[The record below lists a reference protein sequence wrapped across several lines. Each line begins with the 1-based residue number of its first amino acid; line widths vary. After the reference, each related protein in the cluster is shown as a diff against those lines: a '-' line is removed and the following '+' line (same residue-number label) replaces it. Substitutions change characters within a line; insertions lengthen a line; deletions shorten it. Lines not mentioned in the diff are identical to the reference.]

1 MRRPRVV
8 IVGGGFGGLNAARA
22 LAGADVRVTLL
33 DRHNYHLFQPLL
45 YQVAT
50 ASLSPG
56 DVASPIRWILRDQQN
71 VEVLLADVGEI
82 DPAGRRVLLDPNP
95 AEAGR
100 HVEHAIA
107 YDYLVLA
114 AGAAHAY
121 FGHPEWAEHA
131 PGLKTLD
138 DALDMRR
145 RVLLAFEAA
154 EREPDVEIRRRLL
167 TFAIVGAGPTGVEL
181 AGALAEIARQ
191 SLRKDFR
198 RIHPESARIVLIEGS
213 PHVLPP
219 FPDPL
224 RDAARRSLE
233 RLGVEVR
240 TGSLVTCVDADGVTI
255 ETGNAGLKPRAT
267 TETQEAG
274 LKPRATTE
282 TQDGGLRPRATTETQ
297 EAGLRPRATTE
308 TQEAGLGPRATDGVA
323 QAFRPAERISAGT
336 VLWAAGVAASP
347 IARSLGVPLDRA
359 GRVTPEPT
367 LALAAHPTI
376 FVVGDLCVF
385 VQDGQPLPGVAQV
398 AMQQG
403 TCAGRNIRRAIA
415 GQPLGPFR
423 YKDYGIM
430 ATIGRG
436 AAVGDVCGVKMS
448 GFVAWFVWVFLHIFW
463 LIGFRNR
470 FVVMT
475 EWAWAY
481 VTLQR
486 RVRLITGEPAA
497 GRRHEH
503 P

>member
-1 MRRPRVV
+1 VSSPKVV

-22 LAGADVRVTLL
+22 FAGTDVSVTLL

-56 DVASPIRWILRDQQN
+56 DVASPIRWILRHQKN
-71 VEVLLADVGEI
+71 VEVLLAKVREI
-82 DPAGRRVLLDPNP
+82 DPGGRRVLID
-95 AEAGR
+95 GDQS
-100 HVEHAIA
+100 IA
-107 YDYLVLA
+107 YDYLIVA

-121 FGHPEWAEHA
+121 FGHPEWADRA

-138 DALDMRR
+138 DALEMRR
-145 RVLLAFEAA
+145 RVLGAFEAA
-154 EREPDVEIRRRLL
+154 EREADADRQRRLL
-167 TFAIVGAGPTGVEL
+167 TFVIVGAGPTGVEL

-198 RIHPESARIVLIEGS
+198 RIHPESARIVLLEGS
-213 PHVLPP
+213 PFVLAP
-219 FPDPL
+219 FADPL
-224 RDAARRSLE
+224 RVAARRSLE

-240 TGSLVTCVDADGVTI
+240 TGSIVTGVDADGVVIGT
-255 ETGNAGLKPRAT
+255 
-267 TETQEAG
+267 
-274 LKPRATTE
+274 
-282 TQDGGLRPRATTETQ
+282 
-297 EAGLRPRATTE
+297 
-308 TQEAGLGPRATDGVA
+308 
-323 QAFRPAERISAGT
+323 ERISAGT

-347 IARSLGVPLDRA
+347 IAQSLGVPLDRA
-359 GRVTPEPT
+359 GRVTAEPT
-367 LALAAHPTI
+367 LTLAAHPDI
-376 FVVGDLCVF
+376 FVVGDICVF
-385 VQDGQPLPGVAQV
+385 MQDGKPLPGVAQV

-403 TCAGRNIRRAIA
+403 TQAGRNVLRAMA
-415 GQPLGPFR
+415 GRPLEAFR

-436 AAVGDVCGVKMS
+436 AAVGDIFGLKIS
-448 GFVAWFVWVFLHIFW
+448 GYLAWLFWIFLHIFW

-481 VTLQR
+481 ATHQR
-486 RVRLITGEPAA
+486 RVRLITGDSAA
-497 GRRHEH
+497 APPLAR

>member
-1 MRRPRVV
+1 MAHSQSRAQTAPSPKRVV
-8 IVGGGFGGLNAARA
+8 IVGGGFGGLSAAQALARA
-22 LAGADVRVTLL
+22 PVQVTLI

-56 DVASPIRWILRDQQN
+56 DVASPIRWILRHQKN
-71 VEVLLADVGEI
+71 LEVLLADVREI
-82 DPAGRRVLLDPNP
+82 DPAGRRVLIDG
-95 AEAGR
+95 AES
-100 HVEHAIA
+100 IA

-114 AGAAHAY
+114 PGAAHAY
-121 FGHPEWAEHA
+121 FGHPEWAERA

-138 DALDMRR
+138 DALEMRR
-145 RVLLAFEAA
+145 RVLSAFEVA
-154 EREPDVEIRRRLL
+154 EREADPDKQRRLL
-167 TFAIVGAGPTGVEL
+167 TFVIVGAGPTGVEL

-198 RIHPESARIVLIEGS
+198 RIHPESARIVLLEGG
-213 PHVLPP
+213 PAVLPP
-219 FPDPL
+219 FAEPL

-240 TGSLVTCVDADGVTI
+240 TGSVVTGVDEDGVTI
-255 ETGNAGLKPRAT
+255 G
-267 TETQEAG
+267 
-274 LKPRATTE
+274 
-282 TQDGGLRPRATTETQ
+282 
-297 EAGLRPRATTE
+297 
-308 TQEAGLGPRATDGVA
+308 
-323 QAFRPAERISAGT
+323 AERISAGT

-367 LALAAHPTI
+367 LALAAHPNI
-376 FVVGDLCVF
+376 FIVGDLCVF
-385 VQDGQPLPGVAQV
+385 VQDGKPLPGVAQV

-403 TCAGRNIRRAIA
+403 TRAGKNVLRAIA
-415 GQPLGPFR
+415 GQPLEPFR
-423 YKDYGIM
+423 YRDYGIM

-436 AAVGDVCGVKMS
+436 AAVGDVFGLKIS
-448 GFVAWFVWVFLHIFW
+448 GFFAWLFWIFLHIFW

-481 VTLQR
+481 FSLQR
-486 RVRLITGEPAA
+486 RVRLITGASA
-497 GRRHEH
+497 GVPPHAG